1 MTATKILIHNIYF
14 ILLHFQMLDEKKTCM
29 SFAQKRMAGDKNMLV
44 KTVVFWTYNLGSL
57 C

>member
-1 MTATKILIHNIYF
+1 
-14 ILLHFQMLDEKKTCM
+14 MLDKKETCM

-44 KTVVFWTYNLGSL
+44 KTWTCNLGSL

>member
-1 MTATKILIHNIYF
+1 
-14 ILLHFQMLDEKKTCM
+14 MLAKKKKCM

-44 KTVVFWTYNLGSL
+44 KTVVFWTCNLGLL